1 MHLLVLTF
9 ISSCAT
15 GTYNQDRFMSLP
27 HVSKMA
33 LLAAVLPTVS
43 DHDTQMCRYNETMK
57 KPWVYKRKNIKGW
70 WCGWYEGGKRK
81 AKALPSKAL
90 AEHFRHIKYTQL
102 NSDVFT
108 SVVDSDWR
116 QMLNEYDHAKRVEG
130 LRDASIYEALL
141 TLQHFQRL
149 IGPSSSRQITQQS
162 LDTFV
167 LERSKEVKKDT
178 LNKDI
183 RNISAFLNWAVKNRY
198 VASGLEVK
206 KVKVPQKPVTA
217 LFPQQVRDL
226 IKLVPEY
233 PTLRLRVLLAVT
245 TGLRRGDIEAIRIGD
260 VHFDRNTI
268 TTHNRKA
275 KKAMAERPVPEQITT
290 ELSNY
295 VATLPDGQELLFS
308 DRFSPKRWTKIRR
321 KVGLPDLKFHDLRKT
336 FASLLAQRGVS
347 TAVTQ
352 RLLEHSSPQLTNDVY
367 TNVDPVLRQAIN
379 LLPVAEW
386 L

>member
-1 MHLLVLTF
+1 MVPLGLVLLNA
-9 ISSCAT
+9 C
-15 GTYNQDRFMSLP
+15 DRDSQ
-27 HVSKMA
+27 K
-33 LLAAVLPTVS
+33 
-43 DHDTQMCRYNETMK
+43 CRYNETMK
-57 KPWVYKRKNIKGW
+57 KPWIYKRKNIKGW
-70 WCGWYEGGKRK
+70 WVGWYEGGKRK

-90 AEHFRHIKYTQL
+90 AEHFRNIKYTQL

-108 SVVDSDWR
+108 SVVDFDWR
-116 QMLNEYDHAKRVEG
+116 QMIEEYRQCKQVEG
-130 LRDASIYEALL
+130 LVDASIYEVLL
-141 TLQHFQRL
+141 TLRHFKR
-149 IGPSSSRQITQQS
+149 IAGPNSSREITQQN

-167 LERSKEVKKDT
+167 LKRSEEVGRNT

-183 RNISAFLNWAVKNRY
+183 RNLHAFLNWAVKNRF
-198 VASGLEVK
+198 VASGLEIK
-206 KVKVPQKPVTA
+206 KVKVPQKPVVS
-217 LFPQQVRDL
+217 LSPKQVRDL
-226 IKLVPEY
+226 IKLVSEY

-260 VHFDRNTI
+260 IHFDRSTI

-275 KKAMAERPVPEQITT
+275 KKSMAERPVPEQITT
-290 ELSNY
+290 GLSNY
-295 VATLPDGQELLFS
+295 VAALPDGQELLFA
-308 DRFSPKRWTKIRR
+308 DRFSPKKWAKIRR
-321 KVGLPDLKFHDLRKT
+321 KAGLPDLKFHDLRKT

-352 RLLEHSSPQLTNDVY
+352 RLLEHSSPQLTNQVY